1 LEGSPVF
8 RLEVRAEE
16 EPGGEG
22 VAMGTEDW
30 AVVREE
36 VEGILRCRAGV
47 EKPEARE
54 PSETSGCVPEDVF
67 DGSATDI
74 STTSTYNQHITIEKH
89 KSSSLV
95 TCCSF

>member
-8 RLEVRAEE
+8 RLEVKAEE

-22 VAMGTEDW
+22 VTMGTEDW

-36 VEGILRCRAGV
+36 AEGILRSRAGV

-54 PSETSGCVPEDVF
+54 PSETSG
-67 DGSATDI
+67 
-74 STTSTYNQHITIEKH
+74 
-89 KSSSLV
+89 
-95 TCCSF
+95 

>member
-22 VAMGTEDW
+22 VTMGTEDW

-36 VEGILRCRAGV
+36 AEGILRSRAGV

-54 PSETSGCVPEDVF
+54 PSETSGWVPEDVF
-67 DGSATDI
+67 DASTTDI
-74 STTSTYNQHITIEKH
+74 SSNQHIINISKTCP
-89 KSSSLV
+89 LV
-95 TCCSF
+95 S